1 MISDTRGVSLQGRTR
16 GVHNKGEHAGSPLRT
31 TIKRLNHQ
39 QLNDMDKTP
48 FFHALKIDED
58 TCIGCSHC
66 MKICPTEALRVRD
79 GKAMLIPDRC
89 IDCGNCFKVC
99 PTHSIYVKQDDFED
113 IFNFPIRVALI
124 PSVFMGLFPNDITV
138 SRIYSILKEI
148 GFTHVIEAESS
159 VPVYT
164 AAKKKFT
171 AENPDIKPL
180 ISTFCPAI
188 VRLIQVKFPG
198 LTENLI
204 PLRAP
209 IDITAM
215 YIRRKLKQDTELKDD
230 QIGIFYITP
239 CAAKI
244 AAVKNPV
251 GEEKSLVDGVINMDS
266 LYNRVYHEI
275 KKQGKGYKEQK
286 LPVSQLSA
294 DSVLSSLT
302 NGVASP
308 MRDTPM
314 PSTKSITSS
323 SFWKRLK
330 TRKLRMSISSNSA
343 PATKAVRAAFWPAT
357 TASSSV
363 SECSTAPEKS
373 PTASARANRP
383 KTTNWRKSATT

>member
-1 MISDTRGVSLQGRTR
+1 M
-16 GVHNKGEHAGSPLRT
+16 E
-31 TIKRLNHQ
+31 
-39 QLNDMDKTP
+39 KTP

-58 TCIGCSHC
+58 TCIGCSRC

-79 GKAMLIPDRC
+79 GKAVLMPDRC
-89 IDCGNCFKVC
+89 VDCGNCFKVC
-99 PTHSIYVKQDDFED
+99 PTRSIYIEQDDFED
-113 IFNFPIRVALI
+113 IFNFPIRVALV
-124 PSVFMGLFPNDITV
+124 PAVFMGQFPNDITV
-138 SRIYSILKEI
+138 SRIYGILKDI
-148 GFTHVIEAESS
+148 GFTHIIEAESS
-159 VPVYT
+159 IPVYT
-164 AAKKKFT
+164 AAKKKYA

-215 YIRRKLKQDTELKDD
+215 YIRRKIKEEMELKDD

-275 KKQGKGYKEQK
+275 KKQGHGY
-286 LPVSQLSA
+286 
-294 DSVLSSLT
+294 
-302 NGVASP
+302 
-308 MRDTPM
+308 
-314 PSTKSITSS
+314 
-323 SFWKRLK
+323 
-330 TRKLRMSISSNSA
+330 
-343 PATKAVRAAFWPAT
+343 
-357 TASSSV
+357 
-363 SECSTAPEKS
+363 
-373 PTASARANRP
+373 
-383 KTTNWRKSATT
+383 